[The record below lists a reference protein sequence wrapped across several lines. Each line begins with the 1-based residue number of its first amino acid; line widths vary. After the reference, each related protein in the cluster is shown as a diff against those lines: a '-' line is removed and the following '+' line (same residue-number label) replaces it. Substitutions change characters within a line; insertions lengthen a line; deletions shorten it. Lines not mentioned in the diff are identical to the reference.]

1 MPDFSLLD
9 WAVALL
15 IAQAILGALDTL
27 YHHELTVA
35 LPYRRCCGSC
45 ANLRRYCLKS
55 IWRGWGVRGCI
66 AMVN

>member
-35 LPYRRCCGSC
+35 LPYRRC
-45 ANLRRYCLKS
+45 
-55 IWRGWGVRGCI
+55 WGVAQAFGGTASSRYGV
-66 AMVN
+66 AGV